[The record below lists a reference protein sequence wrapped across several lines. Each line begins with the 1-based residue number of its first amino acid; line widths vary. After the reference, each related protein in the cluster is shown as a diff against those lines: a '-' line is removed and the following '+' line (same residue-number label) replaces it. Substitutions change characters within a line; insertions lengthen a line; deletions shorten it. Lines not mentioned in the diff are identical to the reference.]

1 MNEKQRLLR
10 VMLFNGI
17 RGFAVIGAILFASA
31 GSLQYRNGWLMIAS
45 LAALMLTMG
54 LLLWRKHPDTL
65 KRRMQTKEKETVQKV
80 YVLLFGILFLSSF
93 VLAGLDYRFQ
103 WAQIPFWGAIPA
115 LIIMCVG
122 YALYGAVIL
131 QNAYAARTVEVQEEQ
146 TVISAGLYA
155 RVRHPMYLACL
166 LVFLPMPLVLGSFI
180 ALLPMLVFPLVLA
193 GRIQNEERVLRASL
207 PGYAEYTDKTRYRL
221 IPYVW

>member
-10 VMLFNGI
+10 VMLLKGVL
-17 RGFAVIGAILFASA
+17 GFAVIGCILFTSA

-54 LLLWRKHPDTL
+54 MLLWRKHPETL
-65 KRRMQTKEKETVQKV
+65 KRRLQTKEKEAAQRV

-103 WAQIPFWGAIPA
+103 WTQLPLWGAILA
-115 LIIMCVG
+115 LIVMCMG

-131 QNAYAARTVEVQEEQ
+131 QNAFAARTVEVQAEQ
-146 TVISAGLYA
+146 TVITTGLYA
-155 RVRHPMYLACL
+155 LVRHPMYLACL
-166 LVFLPMPLVLGSFI
+166 LVFLPMPLVLGSLV
-180 ALLPMLVFPLVLA
+180 ALLPMLMLPLVLA
-193 GRIQNEERVLRASL
+193 LRIQNEEKVLKADL
-207 PGYAEYTDKTRYRL
+207 PGYAEYMEKTRYRL